1 MQNYCE
7 KSPYAIPKWVRL
19 HFDGKIYPNG
29 YGIGVG
35 VILILHQEKQTDM
48 TNEEKQMIKECR
60 IMIVGKGDF
69 ITYIK
74 EELDKLGFGDIA
86 DVAISEIIN
95 YQNTGILIE
104 YTGVGHSQSSDMNSI
119 PVIYPFDFVDGAGA
133 IVVFPEDERD
143 WLGKQ
148 NMQQWAAEYMSGYC
162 AFWNVEGC
170 DWLHDALP
178 AIKENRTNK
187 DAMKTAAHICA
198 RIAANIAV
206 GRDVKRYPHFYL
218 CRNLK

>member
-1 MQNYCE
+1 
-7 KSPYAIPKWVRL
+7 
-19 HFDGKIYPNG
+19 
-29 YGIGVG
+29 
-35 VILILHQEKQTDM
+35 
-48 TNEEKQMIKECR
+48 
-60 IMIVGKGDF
+60 MIVVKVTSSH
-69 ITYIK
+69 IIK
-74 EELDKLGFGDIA
+74 EELDKLGFSDIA

-95 YQNTGILIE
+95 AQNTGIMIE
-104 YTGVGHSQSSDMNSI
+104 YTGAGHSQSSDMSSI

-148 NMQQWAAEYMSGYC
+148 SMRQWAAEYMSGYC

-178 AIKENRTNK
+178 AIKENKTSEA
-187 DAMKTAAHICA
+187 AMKTAAYICA

-206 GRDVKRYPHFYL
+206 GRDVKRYPRFYL

>member
-1 MQNYCE
+1 
-7 KSPYAIPKWVRL
+7 
-19 HFDGKIYPNG
+19 
-29 YGIGVG
+29 
-35 VILILHQEKQTDM
+35 
-48 TNEEKQMIKECR
+48 
-60 IMIVGKGDF
+60 MIVGKGDF

-74 EELDKLGFGDIA
+74 EELCKLGFCDMA
-86 DVAISEIIN
+86 DVAMSEIIN
-95 YQNTGILIE
+95 GQDTGILIE
-104 YTGVGHSQSSDMNSI
+104 YIGNGLSQTSDINSI

-143 WLGKQ
+143 WLEKQ
-148 NMQQWAAEYMSGYC
+148 NVRQWAAEYMSGYC

-170 DWLHDALP
+170 DWVHDALP
-178 AIKENRTNK
+178 AIKENKTSEA
-187 DAMKTAAHICA
+187 AMKTAAHICA